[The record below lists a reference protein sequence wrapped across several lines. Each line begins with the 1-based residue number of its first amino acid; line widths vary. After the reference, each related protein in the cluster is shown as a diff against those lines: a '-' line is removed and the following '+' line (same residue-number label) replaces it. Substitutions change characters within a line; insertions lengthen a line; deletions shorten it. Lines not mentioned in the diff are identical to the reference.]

1 MITPTMKLTLTLI
14 TALLLAP
21 LAALHA
27 APLSASLDA
36 PSWKPRIGLVPESRR
51 PGAFEVRKEEGL
63 RFSLSGELAQSKL
76 MRWER
81 AWTEGELMPG
91 QFIVLEYRAWWLA
104 VQRPYTEVIA
114 LTSADAAGKSIS
126 TPLVTTPDLI
136 CDGQWHRLLVKRP
149 YPAKPT
155 ALRVALE
162 SANSQAWLEVRRLE
176 WMPSLEKAGAA
187 LTEDKEPAAQPDL
200 VPVKLEFNDRFDSLM
215 KRLLTERPH
224 DAVVHDGGTW
234 FAKDDV
240 SVAGI
245 PFRVVSMP
253 EANNLIAPPPEPKE
267 NQEVIEHFGIQAPR
281 GAVAKVSGDSR
292 TTVAVN
298 RAASEVFLL
307 LAAEMPSREK
317 GYFVRHCPTYLD
329 NVEEFVVEL
338 TYDDGRH
345 DFAFPYSI
353 DDRGHFIRRALG
365 AYVVPA
371 SGAKLKEVVLHNRKI
386 GTRVHLAALTVNT
399 GKQRLFPALADET
412 QPQVAKAKPLDSSIK
427 PFARREGDLL
437 KLGNAHYAL
446 TLDAARLL
454 TPVSMLHRRLHSGA
468 ARVCASPLLEM
479 KVADKA
485 IPAQQWKLD
494 LVKEVPLGFVVTYT
508 STEAS
513 LPLRCAVT
521 VQVDE
526 SPETSFQ
533 LAVQHAGGPPVNA
546 EIHFPALHGL
556 QLGSADDLQCF
567 FPQYRNALGGDRA
580 TYYAYAGVAFPMQFF
595 DVFDERSGGGVWLRT
610 EDLADGQRNYFLSKQ
625 ADGAH
630 LHVEYP
636 GLTTQLE
643 PNATAEFPVTM
654 LGFHAGDWRASVQRY
669 RDWLATWYRP
679 VKAQDK
685 NWLRESFWLLAEI
698 TDDVP
703 IKAHTK
709 LPAWYDEE
717 RKRITF
723 RDVIQEW
730 ERKAGYKP
738 DILHLWSWA
747 YQEKT
752 IQRWGEYGGQ
762 DYDRFGGQPAFKE
775 AISGVQDNLH
785 IPMSLY
791 LNATLCCI
799 DTPKGKLLAD
809 KAVQLPD
816 GKPFI
821 PYRDSFKMCHAT
833 PEWTAHLVQT
843 YQRLARETGAKMLYV
858 DQLATVQNMV
868 RKTAGM
874 CFHPGHGHPVPSRV
888 NEADHRFIRTLRE
901 AVPGDV
907 ALYGEFP
914 YTDTTTQFYDSAI
927 HYYFHRGGGQA
938 YSPIFDAES
947 SRGTDTV
954 ALNLYR
960 FLFPKL
966 MHLDLPLG
974 PAYDTWHPLKFTFF
988 NGEAIYDSFWQLEES
1003 RGHAFMV
1010 RAYELKKRF
1019 KDCFTSDAPE
1029 MLVPTE
1035 RGSVYANRFSGKAR
1049 TLWTLYNARPY
1060 TVRGEVLAVPH
1071 HEGATYRDE
1080 WNDKD
1085 LKPEIHDD
1093 QAILSLELGPQSI
1106 GCISQILPR

>member
-1 MITPTMKLTLTLI
+1 MKQALTLL
-14 TALLLAP
+14 AVLLVSPVASLQ
-21 LAALHA
+21 
-27 APLSASLDA
+27 SAELNVPLDA
-36 PSWKPRIGLVPESRR
+36 PSWKSYSASVPEARR
-51 PGAFEVRKEEGL
+51 PAASEVRKEEGI
-63 RFSLSGELAQSKL
+63 RFSLTGEVSQSKL

-81 AWTEGELMPG
+81 PWTEGELALE

-104 VQRPYTEVIA
+104 QQRPYTDVIA
-114 LTSADAAGKSIS
+114 LYSMDPEGKNSLTS
-126 TPLVTTPDLI
+126 LVTTPDLI
-136 CDGQWHRLLVKRP
+136 CDGQWHRLLLKRP
-149 YPAKPT
+149 YPVKPT
-155 ALRVALE
+155 ALRVVLE
-162 SANSQAWLEVRRLE
+162 STNSQAWLEVRRLE
-176 WMPSLEKAGAA
+176 WIPSLEKAGVA
-187 LTEDKEPAAQPDL
+187 LTEDKDPSTQLDL
-200 VPVKLEFNDRFDSLM
+200 VPLQISFNDRFDRLLM
-215 KRLLTERPH
+215 RSLTERPN

-234 FAKDDV
+234 FAKDEV

-245 PFRVVSMP
+245 PFRVVSKP
-253 EANNLIAPPPEPKE
+253 GENNLIAPPPEPKE
-267 NQEVIEHFGIQAPR
+267 NQEIIEHFGVQAPR
-281 GAVAKVSGDSR
+281 GAMAKMSGDGR
-292 TTVAVN
+292 TTVPVN

-317 GYFVRHCPTYLD
+317 GYFVRHCPTFLD

-338 TYDDGRH
+338 VYDDGRC

-353 DDRGHFIRRALG
+353 DDGGHVIRRALG

-371 SGAKLKEVVLHNRKI
+371 SGAKLKEVALHNRKI
-386 GTRVHLAALTVNT
+386 GTRVHLAGVTVNV
-399 GKQRLFPALADET
+399 GKQRRFPALADET
-412 QPQVAKAKPLDSSIK
+412 QVQVRRAKALDDSIR
-427 PFARREGDLL
+427 PFANREGDLL
-437 KLGNAHYAL
+437 KLGNAHYGL
-446 TLDAARLL
+446 TLDASRLL
-454 TPVSMLHRRLHSGA
+454 APVTMLHRRLNNA
-468 ARVCASPLLEM
+468 EARVSASPLLEM
-479 KVADKA
+479 KAAGKA
-485 IPAQQWKLD
+485 IQAEQWKLD
-494 LVKEVPLGFVVTYT
+494 SVKQLPLGFVVTYT
-508 STEAS
+508 STAPS
-513 LPLRCAVT
+513 LPLRCAVK

-526 SPETSFQ
+526 SPEITFQ
-533 LAVQHAGGPPVNA
+533 LTVQQFDGMPVNA
-546 EIHFPALHGL
+546 EVDFPVLHGL
-556 QLGSADDLQCF
+556 QLGATEDLQCF
-567 FPQYRNALGGDRA
+567 FPQYRNALGADRA
-580 TYYAYAGVAFPMQFF
+580 TYYGYAGVAFPMQFF
-595 DVFDERSGGGVWLRT
+595 DVFDERGGGGVWLRT

-636 GLTTQLE
+636 SLTTQFA
-643 PNATAEFPVTM
+643 PGAATEFPVTK

-669 RDWLATWYRP
+669 RDWLLSWYRP

-685 NWLRESFWLLAEI
+685 TWLRESFWLLAEI

-703 IKAHTK
+703 KKAHTK
-709 LPAWYDEE
+709 LPVWYDSE
-717 RKRITF
+717 RNRITF
-723 RDVIQEW
+723 RDVIEEW

-762 DYDRFGGQPAFKE
+762 DYDRFGGQPAFKA
-775 AISGVQDNLH
+775 AIADVQDNLR

-791 LNATLCCI
+791 LNATLCSI
-799 DTPKGKLLAD
+799 DTPTGGLLVD

-816 GKPFI
+816 GKPLI
-821 PYRDSFKMCHAT
+821 PYRDTFKMCHAT

-874 CFHPGHGHPVPSRV
+874 CFHTGHGHPVPSRV
-888 NEADHRFIRTLRE
+888 NETDQRFIRTLRE

-938 YSPIFDAES
+938 FSPIFDAES
-947 SRGTDTV
+947 TRGTDIV

-966 MHLDLPLG
+966 LHLDLPLG

-988 NGEAIYDSFWQLEES
+988 NGESIYDSFWQLEES
-1003 RGHAFMV
+1003 RGHAFMA

-1019 KDCFTSDAPE
+1019 KDCFASDAPE

-1035 RGSVYANRFSGKAR
+1035 RGSVYANRFPGKAR
-1049 TLWTLYNARPY
+1049 TVWTIYNARPK
-1060 TVRGEVLAVPH
+1060 TARGDVLAVPH

-1080 WNDKD
+1080 WNNRA
-1085 LKPEIHDD
+1085 LQPEIRDGK
-1093 QAILSLELGPQSI
+1093 AILSLELGPQSI
-1106 GCISQILPR
+1106 GCISQSLR

>member
-1 MITPTMKLTLTLI
+1 MKDVLHTMKHTLTLL
-14 TALLLAP
+14 TALLSVLQ
-21 LAALHA
+21 AAQL
-27 APLSASLDA
+27 PASLDA
-36 PSWKPRIGLVPESRR
+36 SSWKSLTTAVPEARK
-51 PGAFEVRKEEGL
+51 PAAFDARKEEGL
-63 RFSLSGELAQSKL
+63 RFSLSGEVAQSKL

-81 AWTEGELMPG
+81 PWTEGELVPE

-104 VQRPYTEVIA
+104 VQRPYTEVLT

-200 VPVKLEFNDRFDSLM
+200 VPLQLSFNDRFDRLLM
-215 KRLLTERPH
+215 RSLTERPN
-224 DAVVHDGGTW
+224 DSVVHDGGTW

-240 SVAGI
+240 SIAGI
-245 PFRVVSMP
+245 PFHVVSKP

-338 TYDDGRH
+338 TYDDGRR

-365 AYVVPA
+365 AYVVPT

-399 GKQRLFPALADET
+399 GKQRRFPALADET
-412 QPQVAKAKPLDSSIK
+412 QPQVAKAKQLDGSIK

-454 TPVSMLHRRLHSGA
+454 TPVSMLHRRLNSGA
-468 ARVCASPLLEM
+468 ARVSASPLLEM

-494 LVKEVPLGFVVTYT
+494 SVKEVPLGFVVTYT

-533 LAVQHAGGPPVNA
+533 LAVQHAGEAPVNA

-556 QLGSADDLQCF
+556 QLGAADDLQCF

-643 PNATAEFPVTM
+643 PNATTEFPVTM

-685 NWLRESFWLLAEI
+685 TWLRESFWLLAEI

-703 IKAHTK
+703 IKAYTK

-717 RKRITF
+717 RQRITF
-723 RDVIQEW
+723 RDVIEEW

-738 DILHLWSWA
+738 DVLHLWSWA

-775 AISGVQDNLH
+775 AIADVQDNLH

-791 LNATLCCI
+791 INATLCCI
-799 DTPKGKLLAD
+799 DTPTGKLLAD

-816 GKPFI
+816 VKPFI
-821 PYRDSFKMCHAT
+821 RYRDTYCMCHAT

-888 NEADHRFIRTLRE
+888 NETDHRFIRTLRE

-974 PAYDTWHPLKFTFF
+974 TAYDTWHPLKFTFF
-988 NGEAIYDSFWQLEES
+988 NGESIYDSFWQLEES

-1019 KDCFTSDAPE
+1019 KDCFASDAPE

-1049 TLWTLYNARPY
+1049 TLWTLYNARPN
-1060 TVRGEVLAVPH
+1060 TMRGEVLAVPH

-1080 WNDKD
+1080 WNSKE
-1085 LKPEIHDD
+1085 LKPEIRDG

-1106 GCISQILPR
+1106 GCVSQILPR